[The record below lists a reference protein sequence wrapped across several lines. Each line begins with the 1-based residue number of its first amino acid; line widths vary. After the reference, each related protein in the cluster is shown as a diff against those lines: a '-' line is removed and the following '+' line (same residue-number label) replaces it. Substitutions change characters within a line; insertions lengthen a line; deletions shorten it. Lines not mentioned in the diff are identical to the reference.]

1 MVSMKRRHQ
10 DLLHWDDLY
19 VAGRLHKPVIHIL
32 RGNLEVAQSIST
44 NLDAALRLAL
54 LLLPPRFSERVC
66 RTSTRVAFGI
76 KLKPHSHRKGMSD
89 SLRF

>member
-1 MVSMKRRHQ
+1 MGAMQRVKYGVVSLKRLHQ
-10 DLLHWDDLY
+10 DLLQWDDLY

-54 LLLPPRFSERVC
+54 LLLPPRFSERV
-66 RTSTRVAFGI
+66 R
-76 KLKPHSHRKGMSD
+76 
-89 SLRF
+89 